1 MPVLKE
7 PNMGDAT
14 AMMNEL
20 MKLMTERSNEQLKS
34 SMADIKFDQKDM
46 QARQKEMAK
55 NMEEAL
61 KKMESAKKWG
71 LFAKIGGWVAT
82 ALTVALA
89 AATGGLAAP
98 LVAVAAV
105 GMQVLQATGQLE
117 KLTELVASGLE
128 KLGVPKAAAQGW
140 AEVIMAVGMIAVT
153 LGASGAATAVAR
165 GVGAAART
173 VARAVAELVKRLMT
187 AVRSL
192 FSGGGSQ
199 VASTVARTASQ
210 VAQETAQVA
219 TQAVAKSL
227 SATRLKIQTGL
238 KLGMGGVGVEQAS
251 TQTAGAVQSYQAN
264 QRQAD
269 VAEGRSRE
277 GYHGTSLRLRLPSH
291 SNIVKPFR
299 YRLLYNP
306 PWCGDS
312 LGGGSTDEWG
322 DRCRRCDP
330 ADYTCIR
337 Y

>member
-1 MPVLKE
+1 
-7 PNMGDAT
+7 
-14 AMMNEL
+14 
-20 MKLMTERSNEQLKS
+20 
-34 SMADIKFDQKDM
+34 
-46 QARQKEMAK
+46 
-55 NMEEAL
+55 
-61 KKMESAKKWG
+61 
-71 LFAKIGGWVAT
+71 
-82 ALTVALA
+82 
-89 AATGGLAAP
+89 
-98 LVAVAAV
+98 
-105 GMQVLQATGQLE
+105 
-117 KLTELVASGLE
+117 LTELVASGLE

-269 VAEGRSRE
+269 VAEGRAFNAKLQQQMDEETDRVKAIMEQASASASRAIQIL
-277 GYHGTSLRLRLPSH
+277 SNH
-291 SNIVKPFR
+291 SDTASYI
-299 YRLLYNP
+299 
-306 PWCGDS
+306 
-312 LGGGSTDEWG
+312 T
-322 DRCRRCDP
+322 RRG
-330 ADYTCIR
+330 AATV
-337 Y
+337 